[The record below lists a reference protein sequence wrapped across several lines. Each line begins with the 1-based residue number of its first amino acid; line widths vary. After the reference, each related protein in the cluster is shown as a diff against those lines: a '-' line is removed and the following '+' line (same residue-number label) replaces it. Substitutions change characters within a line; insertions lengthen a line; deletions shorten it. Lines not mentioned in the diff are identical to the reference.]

1 MAVHTDTKDLM
12 TYKSNQYPNIPG
24 GEANYITKELQR
36 ISNTLNKLVA
46 VVKLLEDRMNT
57 NGLT

>member
-1 MAVHTDTKDLM
+1 MTVHTDTKKLV
-12 TYKSNQYPNIPG
+12 TYNPNQYPILEG

-36 ISNTLNKLVA
+36 IANTLTKLVE
-46 VVKLLEDRMNT
+46 VVRLLEDRMNT